1 MQTPG
6 SCPFS
11 WLSAL
16 LLCVKEWKVLLKN
29 KTRSWLVP
37 CFTNLEICFLQCLS
51 RMMPS
56 FPIKQV
62 VRTCSPGTM
71 QVAFCKF
78 GASAL
83 LLRYSILSNQHS
95 SWPVQVLDP
104 KVALLAPH
112 PHSPVSMMHPAMVLL
127 GDFAILV
134 AASPSLLLLVL
145 EAACWDCRKPGAPNS
160 HSDSCFPLI

>member
-1 MQTPG
+1 
-6 SCPFS
+6 
-11 WLSAL
+11 
-16 LLCVKEWKVLLKN
+16 
-29 KTRSWLVP
+29 
-37 CFTNLEICFLQCLS
+37 
-51 RMMPS
+51 MPS

-62 VRTCSPGTM
+62 VRTRSPGTV

-83 LLRYSILSNQHS
+83 LLHYSILSNQHS

-104 KVALLAPH
+104 KVALAPH

-145 EAACWDCRKPGAPNS
+145 EAAC
-160 HSDSCFPLI
+160 